1 MDSPT
6 PCVLD
11 SPARFGVGAISG
23 VFVMRAEA

>member
-11 SPARFGVGAISG
+11 SPARFCVSATGP
-23 VFVMRAEA
+23 FVMRAEA